1 MRERISR
8 SNFQAMQPD
17 ESQRC
22 LLQRSSVCCKWPER
36 WNSQRHSMVSFV
48 CESSIC
54 KWKIMISPHRCFLL
68 LVEVCPSEKLNDFCE
83 KVHTVLLF
91 ATDEVACKEIWNC
104 DVMLWMPSC
113 LRIKNYL
120 IVNFASSFALG
131 FPVYWLQLLRC
142 QWQASSVSVASSF
155 LINSYCMSVKIRIT
169 RKNRWR
175 YLVISKSGGGERG
188 HRRSQGGKGATP
200 PKFLENIA
208 ILCFEWRFFKQNSV
222 IRLKSSILTPPNFL
236 VWLSHWTWLSRATW
250 IVHYRWR
257 PQNPLILF

>member
-1 MRERISR
+1 MQKHYLLFFRPYAWTNFAVKLS
-8 SNFQAMQPD
+8 SNATRWIAPMPPPAFF
-17 ESQRC
+17 R
-22 LLQRSSVCCKWPER
+22 LLQVTWTLKFATAQYGQFCLWI
-36 WNSQRHSMVSFV
+36 
-48 CESSIC
+48 SIC

-142 QWQASSVSVASSF
+142 QWQASSVIVASSF

-188 HRRSQGGKGATP
+188 HRRSQGAKGP
-200 PKFLENIA
+200 
-208 ILCFEWRFFKQNSV
+208 R
-222 IRLKSSILTPPNFL
+222 PPNF
-236 VWLSHWTWLSRATW
+236 
-250 IVHYRWR
+250 
-257 PQNPLILF
+257 